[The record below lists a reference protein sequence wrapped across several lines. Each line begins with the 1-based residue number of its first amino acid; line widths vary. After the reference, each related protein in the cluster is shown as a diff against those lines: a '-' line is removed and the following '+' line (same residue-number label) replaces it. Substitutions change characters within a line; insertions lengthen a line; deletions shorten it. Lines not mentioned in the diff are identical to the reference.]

1 MVASGKAERH
11 RLSKRKR
18 LSQMKLS
25 IIIPVCN
32 VEKYIG
38 PCLESIYRQGLL
50 DEDFEVI
57 VVNDGSTDD
66 SMKVVEEMLGRHKNI
81 LQINPIQTTKNEAVQ
96 TTPTEDCSIKTQSP
110 NLGGETAHVG
120 PSVCRNKGMER
131 AKGEYVLFVDSDD
144 LLMDNG
150 LSVLLQ
156 KALETEADMVVADFM
171 RLKDEEIT
179 SVYDSSTSEATKP
192 SAQLTD
198 TRVVDKSGLDYYV
211 EDYDP
216 EMGSFIW
223 RILYK
228 RTFLHENHIR
238 LFPGVYYEDIPFLQ
252 ECYLKAKRVIGIH
265 LLYYIYRIRQR
276 SCTYSFTMKNA
287 MDYNTAIANSWEL
300 TGMDNLPEKVVIQ
313 QKKNIY
319 LFFNYAIDCIISV
332 FKDPSDRKKIVD
344 DLIKKVPDLRFTG
357 GLGPLIASALFRTT
371 PYTYIQWRLFKTKVT
386 NWCHVR
392 LGGLRSK

>member
-1 MVASGKAERH
+1 
-11 RLSKRKR
+11 
-18 LSQMKLS
+18 MKLS

-57 VVNDGSTDD
+57 VVNDGSTDN
-66 SMKVVEEMLGRHKNI
+66 SMKVVEKIQKRHKNI
-81 LQINPIQTTKNEAVQ
+81 SQISPVQTTIDEAVQ
-96 TTPTEDCSIKTQSP
+96 TVQDEAVQTVPTPP

-179 SVYDSSTSEATKP
+179 SVYDSSTSEAAKP
-192 SAQLTD
+192 SAQPTD

-287 MDYNTAIANSWEL
+287 MDYNTAIANSWQL